1 MGHQASEVRRGG
13 RVRVRGRQ
21 AGSQAAG
28 RGGVS
33 GASAVQ
39 RSCPFLGPQAAAS
52 TPLSVPHR
60 RTPRPGLR
68 CIATPH
74 RLPFV
79 AGPLPPLSVSVCL
92 SLSSAVFLCSA
103 VQCSAVRVMRVVIR
117 PDYDEVSLW
126 VASYIRDRIV
136 DYAPTA
142 ARPFVLGLPTGS
154 SPLGTYR
161 YLVDFHARGQ
171 LSFQY
176 VITFNMDEYV
186 DLPRDHPES
195 YHSFMWD
202 NLFKHIDILPAN
214 VHILN
219 GNAADLKL
227 ECEQYEETI
236 RQVGGVELFLGG
248 IGTDGHIAFNEPG
261 SSLQSRTRVKTLAY
275 ETIVANARFFGNRLE
290 QVPKMA
296 LTVGVAT
303 IMDAR
308 EVVIVISGHSKA
320 AALERCIEQGVN
332 HMFTLSA
339 IQMHPCACIVCDDD
353 ATAELRVRTVR
364 YFKGLEKAHNELIG
378 GKQFQGD
385 GSTHGQLVR
394 STSSS
399 EQKQQSPF
407 EQHDTAGAVA
417 AAVQAS
423 TDEHT
428 HIAQLK
434 ADLSD
439 KSTDG

>member
-1 MGHQASEVRRGG
+1 
-13 RVRVRGRQ
+13 
-21 AGSQAAG
+21 
-28 RGGVS
+28 
-33 GASAVQ
+33 
-39 RSCPFLGPQAAAS
+39 
-52 TPLSVPHR
+52 
-60 RTPRPGLR
+60 
-68 CIATPH
+68 
-74 RLPFV
+74 
-79 AGPLPPLSVSVCL
+79 
-92 SLSSAVFLCSA
+92 
-103 VQCSAVRVMRVVIR
+103 MRVVIR
-117 PDYDEVSLW
+117 PDYEEVSLW
-126 VASYIRDRIV
+126 VASYIRARIV
-136 DYAPTA
+136 NFAPTA
-142 ARPFVLGLPTGS
+142 ERPFVLGLPTGS

-161 YLVDFHARGQ
+161 YLVQFHQRGE
-171 LSFQY
+171 LSFQH
-176 VITFNMDEYV
+176 VISFNMDEYV
-186 DLPRDHPES
+186 DLPRDHNES
-195 YHSFMWD
+195 YHSFMWN

-219 GNAADLKL
+219 GNAPDLKR
-227 ECEQYEETI
+227 ECEQYEEAI
-236 RQVGGVELFLGG
+236 RAVGGVELFLGG

-275 ETIVANARFFGNRLE
+275 ETIVANARFFGNKLE

-308 EVVIVISGHSKA
+308 EVLIVISGHSKA

-364 YFKGLEKAHNELIG
+364 YFKGLEKVHNELIG

-385 GSTHGQLVR
+385 STHGQLVR
-394 STSSS
+394 SSSTTG
-399 EQKQQSPF
+399 EQQQHNQS
-407 EQHDTAGAVA
+407 TA
-417 AAVQAS
+417 AAAAQAS
-423 TDEHT
+423 TEQHT

-434 ADLSD
+434 ADVCD